1 MAQRAKP
8 REQNT
13 KGFFITGTDT
23 GVGKTIIS
31 AALITAAQML
41 GLKAC
46 GMKPI
51 ETGCS
56 KQKFKVK
63 NSHLGESPEATK
75 LKVPDRDLIPHDGM
89 FLKKIAG
96 VNASLDLITPV
107 RFENPLAPLTASEME
122 GRAVDLR
129 RIKKAYQKLS
139 LEYDA
144 MIVEGIGGLLVPVR
158 RNYFVLDL
166 ASDLGLPVVVV
177 ARPGLGTINHTMLT
191 VNYALKAG
199 LTVAGIILNHIR
211 PPEGTPAEVTNPDTI
226 RQISPV
232 PILGVFP
239 FLDDFESAT
248 IGKAAD
254 RNLDKEII
262 KKYLAG

>member
-1 MAQRAKP
+1 MKKGSSQSSYNKKMA
-8 REQNT
+8 

-31 AALITAAQML
+31 AALIKAVHML

-56 KQKFKVK
+56 KQK
-63 NSHLGESPEATK
+63 
-75 LKVPDRDLIPHDGM
+75 LKVQSSKLQVQDTDLTPHDGM
-89 FLKKIAG
+89 FLKKISG
-96 VNASLDLITPV
+96 VKASLDLITPV
-107 RFENPLAPLTASEME
+107 RFENPLAPLTASERE

-144 MIVEGIGGLLVPVR
+144 MIVEGIGGLLVPIR
-158 RNYFVLDL
+158 KNYFVLDL

-199 LTVAGIILNHIR
+199 LTIAGIIINYVR
-211 PPEGTPAEVTNPDTI
+211 PPEGTPAEVTNPGII
-226 RQISPV
+226 RQISAV
-232 PILGVFP
+232 PLLGVFP
-239 FLDDFESAT
+239 FLNDFKSAT
-248 IGKAAD
+248 IEKAAA
-254 RNLDKEII
+254 RNLDREII
-262 KKYLAG
+262 KEYLAG

>member
-1 MAQRAKP
+1 LA
-8 REQNT
+8 

-31 AALITAAQML
+31 AALIQTAHMI
-41 GLKAC
+41 GLKSC

-63 NSHLGESPEATK
+63 SAK
-75 LKVPDRDLIPHDGM
+75 LKVQDRDLTPHDGM

-107 RFENPLAPLTASEME
+107 RFENPLAPLAASEME
-122 GRAVDLR
+122 GRAVDLGT
-129 RIKKAYQKLS
+129 IKKAYQKLS

-144 MIVEGIGGLLVPVR
+144 MIVEGIGGLLVPIR
-158 RNYFVLDL
+158 KNYFVLDL
-166 ASDLGLPVVVV
+166 ASDIGLPVIVV

-191 VNYALKAG
+191 VRYALKAG
-199 LTVAGIILNHIR
+199 LTVAGIIINHIR
-211 PPEGTPAEVTNPDTI
+211 PPEGTPAEVTNPDII

-232 PILGVFP
+232 PVLGVFP
-239 FLDDFESAT
+239 FLVDFKSAT
-248 IGKAAD
+248 IRKAAATNVD
-254 RNLDKEII
+254 IKII
-262 KKYLAG
+262 KEFL

>member
-1 MAQRAKP
+1 MA
-8 REQNT
+8 

-31 AALITAAQML
+31 AALIKTVHML

-51 ETGCS
+51 ETGCT
-56 KQKFKVK
+56 KKKFKV
-63 NSHLGESPEATK
+63 NSSHLGESPEATK
-75 LKVPDRDLIPHDGM
+75 LKVQDRDLTPHDGT
-89 FLKKIAG
+89 FLKKISG
-96 VNASLDLITPV
+96 TNASLDLITPI
-107 RFENPLAPLTASEME
+107 RFESPLAPLPASERE

-144 MIVEGIGGLLVPVR
+144 MIVEGIGGLLVPIR
-158 RNYFVLDL
+158 KNYFVLDL

-199 LTVAGIILNHIR
+199 LTIAGIIINYVR
-211 PPEGTPAEVTNPDTI
+211 PPEGTPSEGTNPGII
-226 RQISPV
+226 RQISAV
-232 PILGVFP
+232 PLLGVFP
-239 FLDDFESAT
+239 FLNDFKSAT
-248 IGKAAD
+248 IGKAATDSLD
-254 RNLDKEII
+254 REII

>member
-1 MAQRAKP
+1 MA
-8 REQNT
+8 

-31 AALITAAQML
+31 AALIKAVQML

-51 ETGCS
+51 ETGCT
-56 KQKFKVK
+56 KQ
-63 NSHLGESPEATK
+63 K
-75 LKVPDRDLIPHDGM
+75 LKVKSSELKVQDRDLTPHDGT
-89 FLKKIAG
+89 FLKKISG
-96 VNASLDLITPV
+96 TNASLDLITPV
-107 RFENPLAPLTASEME
+107 RFENPLAPLTASEIE
-122 GRAVDLR
+122 GRAVDLGK
-129 RIKKAYQKLS
+129 IKKAYQELS

-144 MIVEGIGGLLVPVR
+144 MIVEGIGGLLVPIR
-158 RNYFVLDL
+158 KNYFVLDL

-199 LTVAGIILNHIR
+199 LTIAGIIINYVR
-211 PPEGTPAEVTNPDTI
+211 PPEGTPSEVTNPGII

-232 PILGVFP
+232 PFWASSP
-239 FLDDFESAT
+239 FSRISKAQQSGRRQ
-248 IGKAAD
+248 IGTWIEK
-254 RNLDKEII
+254 
-262 KKYLAG
+262 

>member
-1 MAQRAKP
+1 MA
-8 REQNT
+8 

-31 AALITAAQML
+31 AALIQTARMI
-41 GLKAC
+41 GLKSC

-51 ETGCS
+51 ETGCT
-56 KQKFKVK
+56 KKKLKVK
-63 NSHLGESPEATK
+63 SSHLGESPEATK
-75 LKVPDRDLIPHDGM
+75 LKVQDRDLTPHDGT
-89 FLKKIAG
+89 FLKKISG

-107 RFENPLAPLTASEME
+107 RFENPLAPLAASEIE
-122 GRAVDLR
+122 GRAVDLGT
-129 RIKKAYQKLS
+129 IKKAYQELS

-144 MIVEGIGGLLVPVR
+144 MIVEGIGGLLVPIR
-158 RNYFVLDL
+158 KNYFVLDL
-166 ASDLGLPVVVV
+166 AADMGLPVVVV

-199 LTVAGIILNHIR
+199 LTVAGIIINHIR
-211 PPEGTPAEVTNPDTI
+211 PPEGTPAEVTNPDII

-232 PILGVFP
+232 PLLGVFP
-239 FLDDFESAT
+239 FLNDFKSAT
-248 IGKAAD
+248 IGKAAVG
-254 RNLDKEII
+254 NLDREII

>member
-1 MAQRAKP
+1 VAQRAGR

-31 AALITAAQML
+31 AALIKAAHML

-56 KQKFKVK
+56 KQKFKVQSSK
-63 NSHLGESPEATK
+63 F
-75 LKVPDRDLIPHDGM
+75 KVQDTDLTPHDGM
-89 FLKKIAG
+89 FLKKIAC
-96 VNASLDLITPV
+96 VNASLDLITPI
-107 RFENPLAPLTASEME
+107 RFENPLAPLTASEIE
-122 GRAVDLR
+122 GRVVDLR
-129 RIKKAYQKLS
+129 TIKNAYQKLS

-144 MIVEGIGGLLVPVR
+144 MIVEGIGGLLVPIR
-158 RNYFVLDL
+158 KNYFVLDL

-199 LTVAGIILNHIR
+199 LTVAGIIINYTR
-211 PPEGTPAEVTNPDTI
+211 PPEKTLAEVTNPGII
-226 RQISPV
+226 RQISSV
-232 PILGVFP
+232 PLLGVFP

-248 IGKAAD
+248 IEKAAAD
-254 RNLDKEII
+254 SLNIETIRKL
-262 KKYLAG
+262 LSRPR

>member
-1 MAQRAKP
+1 MA
-8 REQNT
+8 

-31 AALITAAQML
+31 AALIKAVHML

-63 NSHLGESPEATK
+63 HSK
-75 LKVPDRDLIPHDGM
+75 LNVQDGDLTPHDGT
-89 FLKKIAG
+89 FLKKISG

-107 RFENPLAPLTASEME
+107 RFENPLAPLTASEIE
-122 GRAVDLR
+122 GRTVDLGM
-129 RIKKAYQKLS
+129 IKKAYQKLS

-144 MIVEGIGGLLVPVR
+144 MIVEGIGGLLVPIR
-158 RNYFVLDL
+158 KKYFVLDL
-166 ASDLGLPVVVV
+166 ASDLRLPVVVV

-191 VNYALKAG
+191 VNCALKAG
-199 LTVAGIILNHIR
+199 LTVAGIIINYVR
-211 PPEGTPAEVTNPDTI
+211 PPEGTPAEVTNPDII
-226 RQISPV
+226 RQLSSV
-232 PILGVFP
+232 PLLGVFP
-239 FLDDFESAT
+239 FLKDFESAT
-248 IGKAAD
+248 IGKAAAD
-254 RNLDKEII
+254 SLNKELI